1 MVKALVVVFAAAV
14 AAFQAGAVP
23 YTTPNTGVRWTMDSL
38 VAYSGGTVTGGGGA
52 YTVTDE
58 VIVAAADRLTLAAG
72 TTVNHASGSAV
83 GLTVRGIVRAEG
95 TVSLPVRFLG
105 SGAPASY
112 RGIRVEDTA
121 VDSLTVFRSCHVF
134 DATEGIHC
142 LNASPL
148 IEACWFKGNSSNGVR
163 CFTAS
168 PVIRDC
174 LFELNSRNAVT
185 VNLGSSPIIEGCTF
199 SNNNTENTSPRNQI
213 NVGPQ
218 GANNPV
224 IRNNTIQNGPYF
236 RTGAIS
242 LTALTTGAS
251 CAAIVEGNTIRN
263 NSFGILSQGIDM
275 TPRIRYNLIE
285 NNTINPDPMVAGSG
299 ISVQVGGPTNAPVI
313 TGNIIRGNLWGVTIV
328 SSSGFANS
336 PQPSLGNLNNADTSD
351 DGWNIFSAN
360 GNGGV
365 IYQLFNNGNANILAQ
380 NNYWGSADS
389 ATVER
394 WITHRADSIVYGE
407 VIYRPYGDRG
417 FGAPQWFQVAQRG
430 SDSVRLSWR
439 YAGSPAGS
447 IRVMAGPDTNALQ
460 GVAVLAARETSYVLP
475 APFGVPR
482 WYGISSLNRF
492 GASDTTAAVF
502 TVRDIFPP
510 AVPTGFSVQRLPSPG
525 PRGVFLL
532 TWRRSAEPDL
542 RSYRLSRA
550 IRDSSRRIPLATVLA
565 PDTSYRDSTVGCD
578 TLYHYW
584 LSAVDTAG
592 NESAYIW
599 QQYIWWCPL
608 TAGEDGGVPRAFALR
623 DAFPNPFN
631 PSTEIR
637 YELPEPARVSLT
649 VYDVLGRVVE
659 TLLDET
665 REAGYH
671 TVHWNASGRSS
682 GMYLARF
689 TATTSGGRIALQQT
703 MKLVLA
709 K

>member
-1 MVKALVVVFAAAV
+1 MKKVLFVVLAAV
-14 AAFQAGAVP
+14 AAFRAGAVP

-38 VAYSGGTVTGGGGA
+38 VAYSGGTVTGGGGT

-58 VIVAAADRLTLAAG
+58 VIVAAADRLTIAGG

-83 GLTVRGIVRAEG
+83 GLTVRGVVRAEG

-105 SGAPASY
+105 SGTPASY
-112 RGIRVEDTA
+112 RGVRVEDSA
-121 VDSLTVFRSCHVF
+121 VDSLTVFRYCHVF

-168 PVIRDC
+168 PVIRNC
-174 LFELNSRNAVT
+174 LFESNSRNAVT

-285 NNTINPDPMVAGSG
+285 NNTINPDPMVSGSG

-313 TGNIIRGNLWGVTIV
+313 AGNIIRGNLWGVTIV

-394 WITHRADSIVYGE
+394 WITHRADSVVYGE

-439 YAGSPAGS
+439 YAGQPAGTV
-447 IRVMAGPDTNALQ
+447 RVMAGADTNALQ
-460 GVAVLAARETSYVLP
+460 SIALLAARETTYVMP
-475 APFGVPR
+475 APYGVPR
-482 WYGISSLNRF
+482 WYAISSLNRF
-492 GASDTTAAVF
+492 GESDTTAARF

-510 AVPTGFSVQRLPSPG
+510 AVPGGLTVQLAGWRP
-525 PRGVFLL
+525 PRGGVFLVS
-532 TWRRSAEPDL
+532 WRRNVEPDL
-542 RSYRLSRA
+542 RAYRVYRA
-550 IRDSSRRIPLATVLA
+550 IRDSSLRALLATVLA
-565 PDTSYRDSTVGCD
+565 PDTSYRDSTVECD
-578 TLYHYW
+578 TWYYYW
-584 LSAVDTAG
+584 VSAQDTAG
-592 NESAYIW
+592 NEGASAVRQFGW
-599 QQYIWWCPL
+599 PCPL
-608 TAGEDGGVPRAFALR
+608 GVEANAEVPREFALR
-623 DAFPNPFN
+623 VPYPNPFN
-631 PSTEIR
+631 PSTHIR

-649 VYDVLGRVVE
+649 VHDVLGRVVE
-659 TLLDET
+659 TLIDET
-665 REAGYH
+665 KGAGYH
-671 TVHWNASGRSS
+671 AVQWNAAGRSS
-682 GMYLARF
+682 GVYLARF
-689 TATTSGGRIALQQT
+689 TATTVGGRVGLQRT
-703 MKLVLA
+703 MKLVLT